1 MPEEKELEES
11 EQYREIEEIS
21 KIVNKEITK
30 TLVWIALV
38 IRDDDRSKSSLC
50 DALGKAIDILD
61 HLYRLQDILKVE
73 LSLLTK

>member
-1 MPEEKELEES
+1 MGKPKKIEES

-38 IRDDDRSKSSLC
+38 IRDDDRPKSSLC
-50 DALGKAIDILD
+50 NALGEAIDILD
-61 HLYRLQDILKVE
+61 HLYRLQDISKAE